1 MILAVSGGRCL
12 TVSFSAFS
20 VAVVNFVIS
29 VWFFSFDVYS
39 VGNVLF
45 VVSFTVNL

>member
-1 MILAVSGGRCL
+1 MILAITGGRCL
-12 TVSFSAFS
+12 AVSFSAFF

-29 VWFFSFDVYS
+29 VWFFLLMSS